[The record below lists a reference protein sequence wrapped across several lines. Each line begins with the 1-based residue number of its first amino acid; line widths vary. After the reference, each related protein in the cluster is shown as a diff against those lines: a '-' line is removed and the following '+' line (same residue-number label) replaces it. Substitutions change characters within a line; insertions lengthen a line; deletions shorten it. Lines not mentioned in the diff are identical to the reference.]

1 MNIALIVGGLSSER
15 EVSLA
20 SGRGILKALREK
32 GHNVKV
38 IDPIYGEEEISEDI
52 IFQKLITKEYP
63 TLESLDKLK

>member
-20 SGRGILKALREK
+20 SGRGILKALREN

-38 IDPIYGEEEISEDI
+38 IDPIYGDDELSEDL
-52 IFQKLITKEYP
+52 IFEKK
-63 TLESLDKLK
+63 